1 MVQNVI
7 ASAFETL
14 SRVEEG
20 VEILD
25 VFQHFSAR
33 EVSYTTY
40 RFNITPRLLFACSA
54 CVLHLS
60 MVLRNS
66 NHRSLNFPV
75 RRHFFNI
82 SEIMLVFDE
91 LGWFDVLHQVIYD
104 LWRLRK
110 H

>member
-33 EVSYTTY
+33 EVSYITY
-40 RFNITPRLLFACSA
+40 RFNITPLLFGCSA

-60 MVLRNS
+60 MELRNS
-66 NHRSLNFPV
+66 NHRSLNFPASV
-75 RRHFFNI
+75 SGHLFKI
-82 SEIMLVFDE
+82 SEIMLVFYDFE
-91 LGWFDVLHQVIYD
+91 EMVLGLTCFI
-104 LWRLRK
+104 K
-110 H
+110 